1 MLPASYRSPPVLTR
15 RPYQHSSL
23 SQTNQAKPY
32 KTRHT
37 LNKLCSVRYLE
48 QRIQRRSLWI
58 ASPFCVWWEGRAPVA
73 FEVIFLT
80 LIFSTLI
87 LEVIHLNAHKHKR
100 AHTHMHTRT
109 RTRART
115 PQPLLLNAHTHAS
128 LFLRVGQNHT
138 FLGKYGVHTVF
149 LTGKSPYIHSH
160 IRCSYTVLTNPTFCV
175 LTWKDVKP
183 DGPVPLSCHARNAI
197 IIIVCTMCPPCQ
209 DCAAGIEYMYK

>member
-1 MLPASYRSPPVLTR
+1 
-15 RPYQHSSL
+15 
-23 SQTNQAKPY
+23 
-32 KTRHT
+32 
-37 LNKLCSVRYLE
+37 
-48 QRIQRRSLWI
+48 
-58 ASPFCVWWEGRAPVA
+58 
-73 FEVIFLT
+73 VIFLT

-209 DCAAGIEYMYK
+209 DCVYVQINSKYYTVGPIECNCMQVPRRHCYTEPCYSDSRYSESCTD